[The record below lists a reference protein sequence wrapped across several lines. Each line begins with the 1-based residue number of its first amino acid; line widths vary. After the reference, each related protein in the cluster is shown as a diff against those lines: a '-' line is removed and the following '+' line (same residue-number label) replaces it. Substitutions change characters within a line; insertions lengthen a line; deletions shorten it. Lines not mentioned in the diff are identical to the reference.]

1 MINIKD
7 KSLCSGCFA
16 CSSKCPV
23 KAINMVQDNEGF
35 YYPKVNE
42 DKCVKCGLCL
52 KICPYINEEKNN
64 EDNLINSSVQK
75 TFAAYNIADDI
86 REISSSGGI
95 FAVLADYVLDNNGV
109 VFGATFDK
117 DYNVEHTYIS
127 KKSDLKLII
136 G

>member
-52 KICPYINEEKNN
+52 KICP
-64 EDNLINSSVQK
+64 
-75 TFAAYNIADDI
+75 
-86 REISSSGGI
+86 
-95 FAVLADYVLDNNGV
+95 
-109 VFGATFDK
+109 
-117 DYNVEHTYIS
+117 
-127 KKSDLKLII
+127 
-136 G
+136 

>member
-42 DKCVKCGLCL
+42 DKCG
-52 KICPYINEEKNN
+52 
-64 EDNLINSSVQK
+64 S
-75 TFAAYNIADDI
+75 AAHSENDD
-86 REISSSGGI
+86 RTG
-95 FAVLADYVLDNNGV
+95 A
-109 VFGATFDK
+109 FGNR
-117 DYNVEHTYIS
+117 Y
-127 KKSDLKLII
+127 
-136 G
+136 